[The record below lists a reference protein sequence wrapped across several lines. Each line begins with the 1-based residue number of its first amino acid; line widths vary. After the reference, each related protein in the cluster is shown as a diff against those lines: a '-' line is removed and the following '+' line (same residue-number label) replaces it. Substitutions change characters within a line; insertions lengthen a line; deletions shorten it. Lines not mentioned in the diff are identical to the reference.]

1 MTLSPEQIE
10 RASFARVKQGYD
22 PDEVDSLL
30 RRLAAQLRNP
40 PDDFE
45 RAGEEVASALRGM
58 HHLLMEMK
66 RNAEQEIEESRRE
79 AVQER
84 DRLWAEATDDIARL
98 RADANDE
105 AARLRSDAQREH
117 DALVGDAQLTSQRLV
132 DEATELR
139 SEAEQVAHAIDHT
152 VRAKRREVDQYV
164 VSLSARAEELAR
176 GRVEEVLSSHRA
188 ALSQVAEGRVEAAET
203 LRRAQHLI
211 ESALGAVLADL
222 DLTQVEAEAR
232 PPAGADNG
240 GVAEDQMHVE
250 ALARDIVGDELA
262 EMQAITDA
270 ATGPRT

>member
-1 MTLSPEQIE
+1 MALSPDEIE
-10 RASFARVKQGYD
+10 RATFTRVRQGYD
-22 PDEVDSLL
+22 TDEVDALL
-30 RRLAAQLRNP
+30 RRLAAQLRES

-66 RNAEQEIEESRRE
+66 RNAEQEIEASRRE
-79 AVQER
+79 AAQER
-84 DRLWAEATDDIARL
+84 DRLWAEANDEIARL
-98 RADANDE
+98 RADAADE
-105 AARLRSDAQREH
+105 VIRLRTAAQREH
-117 DALVGDAQLTSQRLV
+117 DMLVDDAKHASQRLV

-203 LRRAQHLI
+203 LRRAQRLI

-222 DLTQVEAEAR
+222 DLTQDESTVR
-232 PPAGADNG
+232 PVAGGTDG
-240 GVAEDQMHVE
+240 GSEGHEGVE
-250 ALARDIVGDELA
+250 ALAHDIVGDELA
-262 EMQAITDA
+262 EAQASIDA
-270 ATGPRT
+270 TPAPRS